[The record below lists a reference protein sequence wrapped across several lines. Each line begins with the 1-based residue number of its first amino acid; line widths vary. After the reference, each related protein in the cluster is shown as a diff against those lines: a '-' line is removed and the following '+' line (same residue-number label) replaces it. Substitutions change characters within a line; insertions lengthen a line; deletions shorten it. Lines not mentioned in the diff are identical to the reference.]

1 MSDARRLLERLLR
14 KGERARRRGDLA
26 NASLPMTTEA
36 SARDYLALRT
46 LAERD
51 TFHAQV
57 ALAERCGAIAIQRD
71 RHRGDGER
79 LLRLTVVDLDA
90 LAAHLG
96 TTLLDDRVGV
106 AADVLSPW
114 LPPFPVLAQ
123 VLDAWRGDRKVRGC
137 GPEAANDLADAA
149 LVVRARRVDET
160 HERILRRESAR
171 LFAGRAQASKRLEQL
186 TPWLHLLASGQ
197 LAAEGTVEK
206 EHVWA
211 SLGLRREPQPLLVAG
226 TGTLLLDGAVQ
237 VPLATTFLGVPLEAV
252 QGVRTSAACVLSVE
266 NLASFHDAA
275 RAEGADRSL
284 LLYTG
289 GMPSPAWRRAYARLL
304 RSLPADLPVWH
315 WGDIDEGGFRIAA
328 VLAET
333 AATTG
338 HRLRPW
344 RMSPA
349 GLECMDDRDAHVP
362 APAVLDAMCRWA
374 ERAGWDG
381 VAHALRARPLCL
393 EQEALPA
400 GLPHDSRGACG

>member
-1 MSDARRLLERLLR
+1 VSDARRVLERLLR
-14 KGERARRRGDLA
+14 KGELARRRGDA
-26 NASLPMTTEA
+26 APASLPMTTEA

-46 LAERD
+46 LADRE

-57 ALAERCGAIAIQRD
+57 ALAERAGAIAVQRD
-71 RHRGDGER
+71 RHRSDGER
-79 LLRLTVVDLDA
+79 LLRLTVTDLDG
-90 LAAHLG
+90 LARHLG
-96 TTLLDDRVGV
+96 VPLLEARVAQ
-106 AADVLSPW
+106 AAEALSPW
-114 LPPFPVLAQ
+114 LPHFPVLDE
-123 VLDAWRGDRKVRGC
+123 VLAMWRADRKVRGH
-137 GPEAANDLADAA
+137 GPEAAPDLADAA
-149 LVVRARRVDET
+149 LAVRARLADDA

-186 TPWLHLLASGQ
+186 TPWLDLLMTGERVADGP
-197 LAAEGTVEK
+197 LEK

-226 TGTLLLDGAVQ
+226 TATLLLEGGVQ
-237 VPLATTFLGVPLEAV
+237 LPLATAFLGVPLEAV
-252 QGVRTSAACVLSVE
+252 QGVRTSATCLLSVE

-275 RAEGADRSL
+275 RAPGADRTL

-289 GMPSPAWRRAYARLL
+289 GMPSPAWRRAYTRLL

-333 AATTG
+333 AAASG
-338 HRLRPW
+338 HRLHPW

-349 GLECMDDRDAHVP
+349 AREHVHGGEGHVP
-362 APAVLDAMCRWA
+362 APAVLAAMCRWA
-374 ERAGWDG
+374 ERAGWHG
-381 VAHALRARPLCL
+381 VVADLRSQPLCL

-400 GLPHDSRGACG
+400 ELPPAVHTLR